1 MKVVIT
7 ENQNKLLLTEG
18 LSERILKSYES
29 VVKFANKVLEETKEV
44 TGIDFGFLLSWGA
57 TLGGLMM
64 PVSKFIEGEH
74 PELTSVDLSLLVTGV
89 MVTYYSSN
97 KKTLSKILSIIKE
110 RGLVEVFDKMLST
123 TSNLKDTFL
132 SFIGSLNITMS
143 KISNMLAYTFLIPIL
158 PQLYE
163 MAQMG
168 FDQTTVNQIIK
179 RILSY
184 GTIVGSSIIIREI
197 IRKIINRFK
206 S

>member
-18 LSERILKSYES
+18 LSEKILASYKSMG
-29 VVKFANKVLEETKEV
+29 KFADKVLKETKEV

-97 KKTLSKILSIIKE
+97 KKTLSKILSTIKE

-132 SFIGSLNITMS
+132 G
-143 KISNMLAYTFLIPIL
+143 
-158 PQLYE
+158 
-163 MAQMG
+163 G
-168 FDQTTVNQIIK
+168 
-179 RILSY
+179 ILSY
-184 GTIVGSSIIIREI
+184 VEFKRNDNVLSYEI
-197 IRKIINRFK
+197 EFILEI
-206 S
+206 

>member
-18 LSERILKSYES
+18 LSEKILASYKSMG
-29 VVKFANKVLEETKEV
+29 KFADKVLKETKEV

-97 KKTLSKILSIIKE
+97 KKTLSKILSTIKE
-110 RGLVEVFDKMLST
+110 RGLVDVFDKMLST

>member
-18 LSERILKSYES
+18 LSEKILASYKSMG
-29 VVKFANKVLEETKEV
+29 KFADRVLKETKEV

-97 KKTLSKILSIIKE
+97 KKTLSKILSTIKE

>member
-18 LSERILKSYES
+18 LSEKILASYKSMG
-29 VVKFANKVLEETKEV
+29 KFADRVLKETKEV

-97 KKTLSKILSIIKE
+97 KKTLSKILSTIKE

-206 S
+206 N

>member
-18 LSERILKSYES
+18 LSEKILASYKSMG
-29 VVKFANKVLEETKEV
+29 KFADKVLKETKEV
-44 TGIDFGFLLSWGA
+44 TGIDFVFLLSWGA

>member
-18 LSERILKSYES
+18 LSEKILASYKSMG
-29 VVKFANKVLEETKEV
+29 KFADKVLKETKEV

>member
-29 VVKFANKVLEETKEV
+29 MVEFTNKVLKETKDV
-44 TGIDFGFLLSWGA
+44 TGVDFGFLMSWGA

-64 PVSKFIEGEH
+64 PVSKFIEGEY

-89 MVTYYSSN
+89 MVTFYSGN
-97 KKTLSKILSIIKE
+97 KKALNKILSEIKQ
-110 RGLVEVFDKMLST
+110 RGLVDVFDKMLIT
-123 TSNLKDTFL
+123 TTNLKDTFL

-163 MAQMG
+163 MANMG

-179 RILSY
+179 RLLSY
-184 GTIVGSSIIIREI
+184 GTIIGSSIVVREI
-197 IRKIINRFK
+197 IKKVVNRFK
-206 S
+206 N

>member
-18 LSERILKSYES
+18 LSEKILASYKSMG
-29 VVKFANKVLEETKEV
+29 KFADRVLKETKEV

>member
-7 ENQNKLLLTEG
+7 ENQNKLLLIEG
-18 LSERILKSYES
+18 LSEKILKSYKSMGQFIE
-29 VVKFANKVLEETKEV
+29 KVLNEAKEV
-44 TGIDFGFLLSWGA
+44 TGLDFGFLLSWGS

-74 PELTSVDLSLLVTGV
+74 PELTSTDLSLLLTGV

-97 KKTLSKILSIIKE
+97 KKSLAKILNQIKE
-110 RGLVEVFDKMLST
+110 KGLVNIFNKMLST

-132 SFIGSLNITMS
+132 SFISSLNVTMF

-158 PQLYE
+158 PQLYD

-168 FDQTTVNQIIK
+168 YDTTTVNHIIK
-179 RILSY
+179 RLLSY
-184 GTIVGSSIIIREI
+184 GTIIGSSIIIREM

-206 S
+206 N

>member
-29 VVKFANKVLEETKEV
+29 MVKFTNKVLKETKDV
-44 TGIDFGFLLSWGA
+44 TGVDFGFLMSWGA

-64 PVSKFIEGEH
+64 PVSKFIEGEY

-89 MVTYYSSN
+89 MVTFYSGN
-97 KKTLSKILSIIKE
+97 KKALNKILSEIKQ
-110 RGLVEVFDKMLST
+110 RGLVSVFDEMLST
-123 TSNLKDTFL
+123 TTKLKDTFL

-163 MAQMG
+163 MANMG
-168 FDQTTVNQIIK
+168 FDQATVNQIIK
-179 RILSY
+179 RLLSY
-184 GTIVGSSIIIREI
+184 GTIIGSSIVVREI
-197 IRKIINRFK
+197 IKKVVNRFK
-206 S
+206 N